1 MNHDEVMARGQEM
14 LHLNDLITKY
24 TETYVRPSLSDM
36 YVFDTIVC
44 LINDSN
50 TDPENS
56 DYIFKS
62 DISAVWEHILKHDLV
77 FSLEYGPEQLYEE
90 ILDYLVEHDH
100 ALLKEDL
107 EEIEDEDDSD
117 E

>member
-1 MNHDEVMARGQEM
+1 MNVTNLKERVDEMIK
-14 LHLNDLITKY
+14 LNNTMTKY

-50 TDPENS
+50 EDPENS